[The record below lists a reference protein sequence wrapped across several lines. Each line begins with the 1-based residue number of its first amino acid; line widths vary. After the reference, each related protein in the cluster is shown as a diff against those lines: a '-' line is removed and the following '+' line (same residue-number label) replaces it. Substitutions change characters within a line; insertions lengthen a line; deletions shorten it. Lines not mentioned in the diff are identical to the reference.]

1 MQGIFSF
8 VRYFRKKISV
18 KGRGPV
24 GLRILKEYSNTGPLE
39 DDVLCESERK
49 KKIAFIE
56 ISSKYQIPVNPSN
69 NVPPSSNCSA

>member
-1 MQGIFSF
+1 MKVHNDYLSATVQCVHIEPRSKEISFNMQGIFSF
-8 VRYFRKKISV
+8 VGYYRKKISV

-49 KKIAFIE
+49 KK
-56 ISSKYQIPVNPSN
+56 
-69 NVPPSSNCSA
+69 